1 MTKATME
8 RLTNLRRQLTFCD
21 DSNRDAEI
29 RCRIDTEIQEIL
41 SGNES
46 VVFRHE
52 MPEDLEIRMVTLELH
67 DILKLRKS
75 ELIHCTAERKPE
87 LEADIIRI
95 RTAIA
100 TEKEVRGIVPVHG
113 DKACGASADGEKR
126 ESRALASEDAEQF
139 KFEAERRLAEVKL
152 DE

>member
-1 MTKATME
+1 ME

-21 DSNRDAEI
+21 ESNRDAEI

-41 SGNES
+41 SGEDR
-46 VVFRHE
+46 VVVRHE

-75 ELIHCTAERKPE
+75 ELIHAKPE
-87 LEADIIRI
+87 EKADLEADIIRL

-100 TEKEVRGIVPVHG
+100 TEKEVRGIVPVPG
-113 DKACGASADGEKR
+113 TKPCGASADAENR
-126 ESRALASEDAEQF
+126 EARALASEDQEQW
-139 KFEAERRLAEVKL
+139 KFESERRLAEVPKN
-152 DE
+152 E